1 VSCFFSFFIL
11 DRFSQLIYFY
21 FIGLREST
29 SIQDGDREVIDL
41 TDSSSGDDEVVE
53 AVLETLSASRVLD
66 VSEEDNSDEEGFP
79 LPSVSA
85 PVTRSSTK
93 AAQSSSAKKTAKTRK
108 SLVTLPSLYH
118 IHVEDPLSHSESDRD
133 TTIFPVQPVKAR
145 GRGRGRARGRAIP
158 QTRDKGK
165 KKASSP
171 SVVSDQALSLDEMR
185 GFVPRLDAVQVQ
197 NIEQFLS
204 AMRHVHLYYLFS
216 QYPSYYYSFLA
227 NRFLHQ
233 LHY

>member
-1 VSCFFSFFIL
+1 
-11 DRFSQLIYFY
+11 
-21 FIGLREST
+21 
-29 SIQDGDREVIDL
+29 
-41 TDSSSGDDEVVE
+41 
-53 AVLETLSASRVLD
+53 LD

-93 AAQSSSAKKTAKTRK
+93 AARLSSAKKMAKTCK
-108 SLVTLPSLYH
+108 SLVTLPSLYR

-145 GRGRGRARGRAIP
+145 GHGRGRACGQAIP

-171 SVVSDQALSLDEMR
+171 PVVSDQALSLDEMR
-185 GFVPRLDAVQVQ
+185 GFVPQLNAVQVQ
-197 NIEQFLS
+197 NIERSLS
-204 AMRHVHLYYLFS
+204 AMHHVRLYHLFS
-216 QYPSYYYSFLA
+216 RYPSYYYPFLA